1 MDSTILDES
10 LNFPGKRDAMDTPKF
25 IDVSTF
31 QKPLA
36 ELALTM
42 ALKVEREGAPLLGAP
57 LYVAID
63 IGALLRMSS
72 ETLNLLWFINADETQ
87 KVGGRPIYLVAS
99 LPLVRTLIDNLY
111 NITYILRDPAN
122 HGRAYRLIGIKRE
135 QRDLKE
141 DEVRYGG
148 KPEWD
153 EWIRDAKSK
162 IDLTMRGF
170 QVTQAEVDAQA
181 EWMTFGKYL
190 SQKGPGGALNDHQT
204 FLSTF
209 EYGPWRE
216 YSALSHGG
224 PEALRD
230 VGMFYRY
237 KEQPFEDRPK
247 IDEALEGT
255 RSLHLM
261 RGALVLLATIT
272 ELQLFFHFTDAN
284 IDSRIHKIWNALL
297 QQMEARELYDERYKA
312 LMEQKGIKP

>member
-1 MDSTILDES
+1 MDDPEV
-10 LNFPGKRDAMDTPKF
+10 
-25 IDVSTF
+25 IDVSKF
-31 QKPLA
+31 QKSLA

-42 ALKVEREGAPLLGAP
+42 ALKVEREGTPFLSAP

-63 IGALLRMSS
+63 IGVLLRMSN

-111 NITYILRDPAN
+111 NITYILRNPAD
-122 HGRAYRLIGIKRE
+122 HGRAYRLIGIKKE
-135 QRDLKE
+135 QRDLHE
-141 DEVRYGG
+141 DEVRYSG

-153 EWIRDAKSK
+153 EWIRASKSK
-162 IDLTMRGF
+162 IDLNMRGF

-181 EWMTFGKYL
+181 EWTTLGRYL
-190 SQKGPGGALNDHQT
+190 NQKGPGGTLNDHQM
-204 FLSTF
+204 FLSAF

-230 VGMFYRY
+230 VGMYYRY

-247 IDEALEGT
+247 IDDALERT
-255 RSLHLM
+255 RSLHLI
-261 RGALVLLATIT
+261 RSALVLQATIT
-272 ELQLFFHFTDAN
+272 ELQMFFHFKDAN
-284 IDSRIHKIWNALL
+284 IDSRIHKIWDALL
-297 QQMEARELYDERYKA
+297 QHIEARELYDERYKSQ
-312 LMEQKGIKP
+312 MEQKGIRP

>member
-1 MDSTILDES
+1 
-10 LNFPGKRDAMDTPKF
+10 MDTAKH

-42 ALKVEREGAPLLGAP
+42 AFKVEREGAPLMGAP

-63 IGALLRMSS
+63 IGALLRMSN
-72 ETLNLLWFINADETQ
+72 ETLNLLWFINADETA
-87 KVGGRPIYLVAS
+87 KVGGRPIYSIAS

-111 NITYILRDPAN
+111 NITYILRDPAK
-122 HGRAYRLIGIKRE
+122 HGRAYRLSGIKKE

-153 EWIRDAKSK
+153 EWIRSARSPL
-162 IDLTMRGF
+162 DLNLRGF
-170 QVTQAEVDAQA
+170 QGTQAEVDAQQD
-181 EWMTFGKYL
+181 WMTFGKYVN
-190 SQKGPGGALNDHQT
+190 QKGPGGTSNNHQT

-230 VGMFYRY
+230 VGMYYRY
-237 KEQPFEDRPK
+237 REQPFEDRPK
-247 IDEALEGT
+247 IDDALDRT

-272 ELQLFFHFTDAN
+272 ELQLFFHFPEAN
-284 IDSRIHKIWNALL
+284 IDSRLHQVWNAVLL
-297 QQMEARELYDERYKA
+297 HIEAIELYNDRYKD
-312 LMEQKGIKP
+312 LMEKKGIRP